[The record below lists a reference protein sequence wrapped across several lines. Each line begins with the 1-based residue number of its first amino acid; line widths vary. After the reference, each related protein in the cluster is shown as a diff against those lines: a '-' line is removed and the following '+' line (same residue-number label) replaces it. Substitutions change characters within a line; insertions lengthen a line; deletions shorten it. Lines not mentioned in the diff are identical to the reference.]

1 MNWEMEKT
9 IKQTQFLYCG
19 GGFESS
25 LFEKEELKGKPYPK
39 TDVLSSKNSP
49 EIRPVMDGLQTD
61 LYWIVVRLK
70 AFFFTPP
77 LAK

>member
-9 IKQTQFLYCG
+9 IKRTQFLYCG
-19 GGFESS
+19 GGFECS
-25 LFEKEELKGKPYPK
+25 LFEKGLKGKPYPK

-49 EIRPVMDGLQTD
+49 EIRPVIDGLQTD
-61 LYWIVVRLK
+61 LYWIVVHLK
-70 AFFFTPP
+70 VLPPSP